1 MPVYLLAKD
10 DIAFPPADL
19 ANEDGI
25 LALGGDLSVPRLIEA
40 YQNRIFPWFNDHD
53 PFIWWSPDPRFVL
66 YPKYLKVAKSM
77 RSYFNQKKFQVTV
90 DQQFETV
97 MRNCQQA
104 KREGQGGGTWI
115 TESMIEGYVDLHH
128 AGYAHSVEVWKG
140 EALVGG
146 LYGVALG
153 KVFFG
158 ESMFSKASNAS
169 KFGFISL
176 VRALIKLDFD
186 LIDCQQKTQYLGSLG
201 AKEIPRK
208 DFLQHL
214 ELNKQKPNYRGDW
227 GDLLNF

>member
-1 MPVYLLAKD
+1 MPVYWLDKD
-10 DIAFPPADL
+10 DVSFPPADL

-25 LALGGDLSVPRLIEA
+25 IALGGDLSVERLLSA
-40 YQNRIFPWFNDHD
+40 YGNGIFPWFNNND

-66 YPKYLKVAKSM
+66 YPAELKVSKSM
-77 RSYFNQKKFQVTV
+77 RPYFNQKKFQVTV
-90 DQQFETV
+90 DQEFETV

-115 TESMIEGYVDLHH
+115 TESMVEGYVNLHQ
-128 AGYAHSVEVWKG
+128 AGYAHSVEVWKDKD
-140 EALVGG
+140 LVGG

-158 ESMFSKASNAS
+158 ESMFSKVSNAS

-176 VRALIKLDFD
+176 VRKLITLDFD
-186 LIDCQQKTQYLGSLG
+186 LIDCQQKTKYLGSLG

-208 DFLQHL
+208 KFLRHL
-214 ELNKQKPNYRGDW
+214 EINKAKSTLKGNWRQSMQ
-227 GDLLNF
+227 F